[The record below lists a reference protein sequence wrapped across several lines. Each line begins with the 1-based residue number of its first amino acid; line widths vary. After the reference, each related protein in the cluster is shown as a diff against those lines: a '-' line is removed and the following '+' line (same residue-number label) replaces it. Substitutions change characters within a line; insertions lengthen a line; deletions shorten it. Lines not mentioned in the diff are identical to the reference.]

1 MDKNWRSRIAVAVD
15 EGGMSQSL
23 LDHSV
28 DFIDGVGKGDG
39 TMDEEQLLF

>member
-1 MDKNWRSRIAVAVD
+1 MDQNWRSRIAVAVD
-15 EGGMSQSL
+15 GGMSQSL

-39 TMDEEQLLF
+39 TMDEKQLLF